1 MKYRCSEC
9 GNVVDKCNT
18 KCSRCGNLINLK
30 GIIIDDLNEN
40 MEVKKT
46 WQQ

>member
-9 GNVVDKCNT
+9 GNVVDKCNI

-30 GIIIDDLNEN
+30 DIIIEIDDQLNFTGG
-40 MEVKKT
+40 K
-46 WQQ
+46 

>member
-9 GNVVDKCNT
+9 GNVIDKCNI

-30 GIIIDDLNEN
+30 DIIIDFKEIANEVN
-40 MEVKKT
+40 NG
-46 WQQ
+46 